1 MQKSITLAIH
11 LNDTLSWPPRTTE
24 VTKDKSETAEMTD
37 PKYDFSKIPLTN
49 GLTATTGHRSHK
61 RPMTTALMLIVA
73 MAIAWYLM
81 N

>member
-24 VTKDKSETAEMTD
+24 VTKDNAETVEMSD
-37 PKYDFSKIPLTN
+37 HNYDFSKIPLTN
-49 GLTATTGHRSHK
+49 GLTETSGYRSYK
-61 RPMTTALMLIVA
+61 RPMISTVVLTVALG
-73 MAIAWYLM
+73 IAWYFI